1 MVKIRLQREGKKKAP
16 FYHIVVADSK
26 SPRDGKIIEQIGTYD
41 PMTEPST
48 IVLDTAKVEQW
59 IKNGAKPTDTVKAL
73 IEKVAKQEEKKD
85 EVQINE
91 LDGEK
96 SVVFEVK
103 VAESD
108 MGKIIG
114 RQGRLAKSIRTLMK
128 AVAAKEQKKVSIEF
142 IG

>member
-1 MVKIRLQREGKKKAP
+1 MKEILET
-16 FYHIVVADSK
+16 
-26 SPRDGKIIEQIGTYD
+26 IIQNL
-41 PMTEPST
+41 
-48 IVLDTAKVEQW
+48 V
-59 IKNGAKPTDTVKAL
+59 
-73 IEKVAKQEEKKD
+73 EKKD

-114 RQGRLAKSIRTLMK
+114 KNGNTANVIRTLIQTVSYVHQM
-128 AVAAKEQKKVSIEF
+128 KKVKINFDSF
-142 IG
+142 

>member
-1 MVKIRLQREGKKKAP
+1 MKEILET
-16 FYHIVVADSK
+16 
-26 SPRDGKIIEQIGTYD
+26 IILNL
-41 PMTEPST
+41 
-48 IVLDTAKVEQW
+48 V
-59 IKNGAKPTDTVKAL
+59 
-73 IEKVAKQEEKKD
+73 EKKD